1 MEKTLAPADLRA
13 IIVSV
18 DLLRSSPKESNNF
31 NANEFLDLAQ
41 SAGLKVE
48 DHIFS
53 KQNFVSASHFITKG
67 KVEELKTLVTE
78 KDIKLVLLD
87 CDLSPSQERNLETVL
102 CARVLDRTGLILDIF
117 ATRAQ
122 SDIGKLQVELAQLSF
137 LSTRLVRGWSHLERQ
152 KGGIGLRGPG
162 ETQLETDKRLVASR
176 IKQLKKRLKTQHN
189 QKNLNRYSRKKGENK
204 LVALVGYTNAGK
216 TSLFNTLTKG
226 GLYAAD
232 KLFATLDT
240 TTRKADFKS
249 KTLST
254 MLFSDTVGFI
264 SNLPTK
270 LVESFKAT
278 LDDLS
283 SADLLLH
290 VIDAAD
296 PESDFKI
303 QQVNLILQDLGVEKI
318 PQIRVL
324 NKTDLIPANA
334 IQPANEHHP
343 EIRVSAQ
350 TGDGLDKL
358 KAQISEMLFG
368 EIVAGWICFSPTQS
382 AIRSKLFDSGCI
394 IEEKMDE
401 HGSYQSFVEI
411 SQGMLKQFK
420 ELDGAKSLKPIQV

>member
-1 MEKTLAPADLRA
+1 M
-13 IIVSV
+13 
-18 DLLRSSPKESNNF
+18 
-31 NANEFLDLAQ
+31 
-41 SAGLKVE
+41 
-48 DHIFS
+48 
-53 KQNFVSASHFITKG
+53 
-67 KVEELKTLVTE
+67 
-78 KDIKLVLLD
+78 
-87 CDLSPSQERNLETVL
+87 
-102 CARVLDRTGLILDIF
+102 
-117 ATRAQ
+117 
-122 SDIGKLQVELAQLSF
+122 AQLSF

-162 ETQLETDKRLVASR
+162 ETQLETDRRLVGNR
-176 IKQLKKRLKTQHN
+176 IKQLKSRLKKQHN

-254 MLFSDTVGFI
+254 VLFSDTVGFI

-283 SADLLLH
+283 SADLLIH

-296 PESDFKI
+296 SESDFKI
-303 QQVNLILQDLGVEKI
+303 QQVDQILKDLGIENI

-324 NKTDLIPANA
+324 NKTDLIQNIELKPTNH
-334 IQPANEHHP
+334 EHP
-343 EIRVSAQ
+343 EIKISAE
-350 TGDGLDKL
+350 TGDGLDDL
-358 KAQISEMLFG
+358 KGQISQMLFG
-368 EIVAGWICFSPTQS
+368 EILSGWICFSPSQA

-394 IEEKMDE
+394 VEEKIDE
-401 HGSYQSFVEI
+401 NGAYQSFVEI
-411 SQGMLKQFK
+411 SKSMLSKF
-420 ELDGAKSLKPIQV
+420 EGLEGAKTLKPVSS